1 VQLAASWT
9 SDAIAREADRLE
21 TRSPTDTLVWAAE
34 QFGNGIVLA
43 TGFGAEGCV
52 LVDIIGRHRL
62 PIQMLALDTGLLFP
76 ETYAL
81 WRRLE
86 AKYGVVIRAV
96 RPEQSVEAQAFTHGP
111 RLWEN
116 APDECC
122 ALRKVAPLRQAL
134 RGFDAWIASIRRDQ
148 TRDRAASRVVELDA
162 RFGLVKVNPLVAWS
176 AEDVEA
182 YVKDHGVPTNPLHE
196 QGYPSV
202 GCMPCTAPVAR
213 GEDPRAGRWRGRVKT
228 ECGLHARPPLTTIFP
243 NESKGA

>member
-1 VQLAASWT
+1 MQLAAGWSF
-9 SDAIAREADRLE
+9 DVIAREADRLE
-21 TRSPTDTLVWAAE
+21 GRSPTEILAWAAA
-34 QFGNGIVLA
+34 QFGRGIVLA

-76 ETYAL
+76 ETHAL

-86 AKYGVVIRAV
+86 AQYGLVIHGV
-96 RPEQSVEAQAFTHGP
+96 HPEQSVEGQAACHGP
-111 RLWEN
+111 RLWER

-122 ALRKVAPLRQAL
+122 ALRKVAPLQKAL
-134 RGFDAWIASIRRDQ
+134 RGYDAWIASIRRDQ
-148 TRDRAASRVVELDA
+148 TSDRAASRVVELDP

-176 AEDVEA
+176 ADDVHA
-182 YVKDHGVPTNPLHE
+182 YLREHDVPTNPLHE

-213 GEDPRAGRWRGRVKT
+213 GEDPRSGRWRGLLKT
-228 ECGLHARPPLTTIFP
+228 ECGLHTRPPHAAIFA